1 MSERREIVQR
11 GRVRWAVRERR
22 LVLRRRLRV
31 EPATVAGSDNVVQG
45 TLGQTDED
53 GREKD
58 EGCNPINTAALLAHV
73 KS

>member
-1 MSERREIVQR
+1 MFFAKPDELEAQPWLPAHGHHQVQD
-11 GRVRWAVRERR
+11 
-22 LVLRRRLRV
+22 
-31 EPATVAGSDNVVQG
+31 VAGSDNVVQG